1 MSKTDAFDDPRD
13 PVAPDAKL
21 EQHNKA
27 LAFAQLY
34 YATFVENKQGAQI
47 LETWDKT
54 LRRKRTPVNAPVTEY
69 AANESMRVFIEGI
82 YDQIEFARSG
92 RV

>member
-1 MSKTDAFDDPRD
+1 MSEMYTDPRD

-47 LETWDKT
+47 LEHWDKT
-54 LRRKRTPVNAPVTEY
+54 LRRKRVPVNAPITEY
-69 AANESMRVFIEGI
+69 AAVEAVRDFVEKI
-82 YDQIEFARSG
+82 YAEIEFARSG